1 MSGSSYNGTVPKGFF
16 VRNGSA
22 LLPIFA
28 VEPGTV
34 STTSNGTFF
43 CRNAHAIERNGWDS
57 GTPYSLASMIGA
69 AASWSD
75 LLLCVC
81 SQAHPLSCS
90 HEQLPKRAADSCE
103 IRRHLTIT
111 GLAKASHTHVAN
123 KRKCAPPPPVLRV
136 LT

>member
-1 MSGSSYNGTVPKGFF
+1 
-16 VRNGSA
+16 
-22 LLPIFA
+22 
-28 VEPGTV
+28 
-34 STTSNGTFF
+34 
-43 CRNAHAIERNGWDS
+43 
-57 GTPYSLASMIGA
+57 MIGLVGANGVVRHEGVARRSILLGKADPA
-69 AASWSD
+69 AA
-75 LLLCVC
+75 V
-81 SQAHPLSCS
+81 SCTRMCGPSRRDMASTLRVTFICGNGFCMLFAEIS